1 MPQGLLLSELL
12 YLITAFDFIDK
23 HLGRLEAGD
32 EMLINDNCS
41 VPGDVASDL
50 FLPLLIHKTSK
61 ATNIDIM
68 ATGHG
73 VLYNGKEGLHG
84 CRHIGFVDSCLVCN
98 LIDYVCFRHGSWVLG
113 LGLGTTKLICPVRI
127 KNNIEKF

>member
-1 MPQGLLLSELL
+1 
-12 YLITAFDFIDK
+12 
-23 HLGRLEAGD
+23 
-32 EMLINDNCS
+32 MLINDYRS
-41 VPGDVASDL
+41 IPGDVASN
-50 FLPLLIHKTSK
+50 FLLALLIDKTSK

-68 ATGHG
+68 ATGHRI
-73 VLYNGKEGLHG
+73 LYNRKEGLHG

>member
-1 MPQGLLLSELL
+1 
-12 YLITAFDFIDK
+12 
-23 HLGRLEAGD
+23 
-32 EMLINDNCS
+32 MLINDNRCI
-41 VPGDVASDL
+41 PGDVPCNF
-50 FLPLLIHKTSK
+50 FLALLIYETSK
-61 ATNIDIM
+61 ATHIDIM

-73 VLYNGKEGLHG
+73 VLNNGKEGLHG
-84 CRHIGFVDSCLVCN
+84 CCHIRFVDSCLVCD